1 MNQVLAA
8 LDATWRI
15 LLIGIVL
22 GAGLPAMFAVGVR
35 ALAWGTA
42 SEGDSPDEDAKLE
55 PTLAGRLVA
64 YTMFALVILAV
75 LAGVGYIVAH
85 GFGMTITFNGLLPVF
100 TPKQ

>member
-1 MNQVLAA
+1 MNQVIAA

-15 LLIGIVL
+15 LAIGVLL
-22 GAGLPAMFAVGVR
+22 GAGLPALFAVGVR

-42 SEGDSPDEDAKLE
+42 AEGDAPDEDAKLE

-64 YTMFALVILAV
+64 YTMFAIVILAV

-85 GFGMTITFNGLLPVF
+85 GFGLKVTFDGLMPVI
-100 TPKQ
+100 TPKS